1 MLKQLIVSPQYNK
14 SRTTT
19 YGGDCSD
26 FMLSTYT
33 KDEGTITLQG
43 VLSEMPSFSMTPKY
57 EEGPGEAISEQL
69 SKFMCND
76 IMTVANAIGPV
87 DTSNGAKNII
97 ATGAVTRRMYAGVD
111 YNSIDLKFRVFYNY
125 NHGMLSFDSWAKTL
139 SKYATP
145 DTANGP
151 TFANFSNNIKAAA
164 KNMYSAGKEVMGNL
178 NFNDVEAGDTQLA
191 KRKDKAAKFEK
202 KAVDLDNALSLLNTA
217 IAEKYP
223 KARWFRLVVN
233 GSKDANADIKRMK
246 DHASKTV
253 FVPDD
258 DGITTD
264 TEFLLQI
271 SEKGGYDP
279 DHYNGGWDV
288 LESDG
293 TVDWDA
299 TGDDGRVWYVDEA
312 CYSLDED
319 ESKMFVDNFSMYF
332 ETETNNCIVKCM
344 NNNPEYFDKNVQAT
358 DLDEWYTNEMQKT
371 AGESKLKAAMEEIMK
386 IGGEKP
392 DDKTIRDRLTDSRV
406 KQALD
411 NVGEVAVA
419 RYNPGRVQH
428 AFNKENMLGIRL
440 WNLRIFTWIFASSL
454 PVYIKSWSYKPSE
467 EYKDNM
473 PLYYDFSIS
482 CMLDQ
487 VISRD
492 LWYKYYFGPPG
503 TI

>member
-43 VLSEMPSFSMTPKY
+43 VLSEMPTFSMTPKY

-151 TFANFSNNIKAAA
+151 TFANFANNIKAAA

-178 NFNDVEAGDTQLA
+178 NFNDVEDGDTQLK
-191 KRKDKAAKFEK
+191 KRKAKAKEFEQN
-202 KAVDLDNALSLLNTA
+202 AVKLDNALSLLNSA

-223 KARWFRLVVN
+223 KARRFRLVVN
-233 GSKDANADIKRMK
+233 GANAHVKRMK
-246 DHASKTV
+246 DYTNKTV
-253 FVPDD
+253 FIPDD
-258 DGITTD
+258 NGITTD

-271 SEKGGYDP
+271 SERGGQDP
-279 DHYNGGWDV
+279 NQYHGGWDV
-288 LESDG
+288 LEQDG
-293 TVDWDA
+293 TTDCDA
-299 TGDDGRVWYVDEA
+299 TSDDGRVWYVNEA
-312 CYSLDED
+312 CYSLDKD

-332 ETETNNCIVKCM
+332 KSETDNCIVKCM
-344 NNNPEYFDKNVQAT
+344 NKNPDYFGDNVTDK
-358 DLDEWYTNEMQKT
+358 DLDDWYTNEMKKT
-371 AGESKLKAAMEEIMK
+371 VQQSKLKAAMEEIIMK

-392 DDKTIRDRLTDSRV
+392 DDRTIRDRLRDSKV
-406 KQALD
+406 IEAL
-411 NVGEVAVA
+411 NKVGEVAVA